1 MVYGLSFWVVF
12 PHLPGG
18 SLDVSSF
25 QQRCYSSSSAS
36 PPLSLLL
43 LLLLPLLPLP
53 VFVLSSS
60 FFAFSSLAA
69 LACYFASSGCSGD
82 PNTISR
88 AQEAVEWA
96 WPDPNTC
103 QRECQ
108 KECQNRCQIECWIE
122 CQNRCRHIECQIQ
135 CQSFCQK
142 ECQNICAIYS
152 SS

>member
-1 MVYGLSFWVVF
+1 MSLAFNKGAT
-12 PHLPGG
+12 PHLLPP
-18 SLDVSSF
+18 
-25 QQRCYSSSSAS
+25 
-36 PPLSLLL
+36 PPLS

-60 FFAFSSLAA
+60 SFAFSSLAA

-96 WPDPNTC
+96 WTDPNTC

-108 KECQNRCQIECWIE
+108 TE
-122 CQNRCRHIECQIQ
+122 CQNRCRHIECQTVRYNVKA
-135 CQSFCQK
+135 FARK
-142 ECQNICAIYS
+142 NVRIYVPRIVPADMS
-152 SS
+152 ETMSE